1 MVASWEIFL
10 GWLVLE
16 VVVVYV
22 VLVVQ
27 MQVLMVAV
35 REVVLVGGG
44 DVGGVTVVNTMLVR
58 GWWR

>member
-27 MQVLMVAV
+27 MQVLMAAV

-44 DVGGVTVVNTMLVR
+44 DVGGVAVVNTMLVR